1 MNEKKILE
9 LQNIIRIKF
18 DNENTLK
25 ESLIH
30 KSCNKNK
37 NNEKLEFLGD
47 RVLGLVLAKTLLK
60 IYSKE
65 TEGAIDKKLA
75 SLVNKKTCA
84 DVAKK
89 IDIQKFMTFGQSYKK
104 LKRSDEK
111 ITSDALEA
119 LIGAIYLD
127 KGIDIVEKFI
137 LRYWHDKIQ
146 LAENTQ
152 IDAKTKLQEFSLKK
166 YKLLPKYKIIRESGP
181 QHNPIFKVEVSIP
194 NSKTYSA
201 IGSSKKDG
209 QQNAAKKLLKELK
222 I

>member
-1 MNEKKILE
+1 MNPLGPTVFKKVMIEKKILE

-25 ESLIH
+25 GLIH

-89 IDIQKFMTFGQSYKK
+89 IDIQKFMTFGHSYK
-104 LKRSDEK
+104 
-111 ITSDALEA
+111 
-119 LIGAIYLD
+119 
-127 KGIDIVEKFI
+127 
-137 LRYWHDKIQ
+137 
-146 LAENTQ
+146 N
-152 IDAKTKLQEFSLKK
+152 
-166 YKLLPKYKIIRESGP
+166 
-181 QHNPIFKVEVSIP
+181 
-194 NSKTYSA
+194 
-201 IGSSKKDG
+201 
-209 QQNAAKKLLKELK
+209 
-222 I
+222 

>member
-1 MNEKKILE
+1 MIEKKILE

-89 IDIQKFMTFGQSYKK
+89 IDIQKFMTFGHSYKK

-146 LAENTQ
+146 LAE
-152 IDAKTKLQEFSLKK
+152 K
-166 YKLLPKYKIIRESGP
+166 Y
-181 QHNPIFKVEVSIP
+181 P
-194 NSKTYSA
+194 N
-201 IGSSKKDG
+201 
-209 QQNAAKKLLKELK
+209 
-222 I
+222 